1 MESKASELLN
11 SVTNRLSD
19 SQKEK
24 AKKCNTLQE
33 LTEFLA
39 KEGIE
44 LSDEIMEQIAGG
56 SPFFTPASKDEN
68 GRLTEEF
75 LVKQQQVY

>member
-33 LTEFLA
+33 LTEFLTE
-39 KEGIE
+39 EGIE
-44 LSDEIMEQIAGG
+44 LSDDMLEKIAGG
-56 SPFFTPASKDEN
+56 CPIY
-68 GRLTEEF
+68 GLRR
-75 LVKQQQVY
+75 

>member
-1 MESKASELLN
+1 MAENVNALLEKISE
-11 SVTNRLSD
+11 RLSD

-24 AKKCNTLQE
+24 AKKCNTIQE
-33 LTEFLA
+33 LTEFMA

-56 SPFFTPASKDEN
+56 SPLFTPTSRDKD
-68 GRLTEEF
+68 GRLVEGL
-75 LVKQQQVY
+75 LVKQQRVH

>member
-33 LTEFLA
+33 MTEFLT
-39 KEGIE
+39 KEGVD
-44 LSDEIMEQIAGG
+44 LSDELLEKVSGG
-56 SPFFTPASKDEN
+56 IYYRPEN
-68 GRLTEEF
+68 KIDPK
-75 LVKQQQVY
+75 LVP